1 MPNSADGL
9 LDAATRLYNYL
20 IKKHWNGKVLQGPD
34 SGIRFNSRV
43 GRFVK
48 SYMNFVDW
56 SDGLVYF
63 QAQGYWIIENWL
75 MSDLMDNE
83 QYSQIALDCSRYV
96 LAAQHAEGYWEYPNP
111 EWKGRIATVEGCY
124 GALGLLAAY
133 HRTRDWSFLA
143 GAKKWYQFLT
153 KVVGFQG
160 TGGLL
165 AVNYFANVAGGMV
178 PNNTTLALKTLAK
191 LADVTRDEQYLE
203 TCKGMVAWLSQVQL
217 ETGELPYSIGCAE
230 RAGRLH
236 FLCYQYNAFE
246 FLDLAQYYHM
256 TADKAIWP
264 VLKRL
269 ANFLSTGVSESG
281 AAGYD
286 CGHRRPEVLY
296 YSAAVAA
303 ALSQATELGLGD
315 FRSLADRTYGWTL
328 SYQQKDGG
336 FKFFSRR
343 NYGLLS
349 DRRSYPR
356 NLAMILY
363 HLLLELQVQGSHSR
377 KMQALV
383 T

>member
-20 IKKHWNGKVLQGPD
+20 IKEHWNGKVLQGPD

-133 HRTRDWSFLA
+133 HRTRDRSFLA

-281 AAGYD
+281 AARYD